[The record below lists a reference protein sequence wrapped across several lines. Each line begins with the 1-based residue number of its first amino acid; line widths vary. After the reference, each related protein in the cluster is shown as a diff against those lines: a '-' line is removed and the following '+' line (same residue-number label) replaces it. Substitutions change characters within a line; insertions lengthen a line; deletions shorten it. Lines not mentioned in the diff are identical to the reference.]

1 MQRYNAGKSVIMNS
15 SVGSLGNGKRIFLAA
30 GKDADCY
37 IYQVKL
43 RPRDKEA
50 GISRKIDYNGLIF
63 KALNNFIVYIY

>member
-1 MQRYNAGKSVIMNS
+1 MAYEVQRYNAGKSVIMNS

-43 RPRDKEA
+43 RPRDKDA
-50 GISRKIDYNGLIF
+50 GIPRQIDYD
-63 KALNNFIVYIY
+63 